1 VGLNYDLDSYSVAY
15 GFILVLIPV
24 IILFI
29 SDRASQADVIAYG
42 VCKSAQQIIE
52 NLESENYKKTKDHKI
67 ETSSLLPYD
76 DDDLNIIYI
85 DNSSSMAE
93 EYGVYSKVYDCYF
106 LVIENWNISV
116 VEGNPFDWAYYY
128 CDSNYKKLSMLLPS
142 SERFNLKR
150 YLIKDNFFS

>member
-1 VGLNYDLDSYSVAY
+1 MGLNYDLDLYSVAY

-24 IILFI
+24 VILFI
-29 SDRASQADVIAYG
+29 SDRASQADDIAYS
-42 VCKSAQQIIE
+42 VCRNAQQIIE
-52 NLESENYKKTKDHKI
+52 NLESENYKKTIDHKI
-67 ETSSLLPYD
+67 DTSSLLPYD

-106 LVIENWNISV
+106 LVIETWSMSV
-116 VEGNPFDWAYYY
+116 LEGNPFDWSYYY
-128 CDSNYKKLSMLLPS
+128 CDSSYKKLSMLLPS
-142 SERFNLKR
+142 SGKFNLKR